1 MKGWEP
7 KLPSGFP
14 IDRLAGEA
22 VRAGEARKLRRLQR
36 NQRVLSGVCV
46 FLLVSMV
53 ALVVGRENPF
63 NQLEAGSGR
72 SSESGDVGVDVAV
85 TARNG
90 KVAFIR
96 STGPNGG
103 PPSAIWVMNDDG
115 SGQAKVADTTQGSS
129 LAWSPDG
136 TRLAFQD
143 VGGIYTINADGTGET
158 RLVGTSNGESWPAW
172 SPDGT
177 KLAFRS
183 LTAGGIVVAN
193 VDGTGR
199 RTVTKDD
206 VASPAW
212 SPDGRRLAYSRS
224 GHIYVVNVDGT
235 GEKRLPTTDGFEDSP
250 TWSPDGR
257 QIAFRSN
264 STISVVDLD
273 GGRARALASPG
284 GTALVNPQGKGA
296 DKLATPRGD
305 PSTPQWS
312 PDGSK
317 IVFAVYQTGEACS
330 IWIMSADGSV
340 QTQITDNRTCDR
352 DPAWQPLKP

>member
-7 KLPSGFP
+7 QLPTGFP
-14 IDRLAGEA
+14 MDRLAGEA

-46 FLLVSMV
+46 LLLVSVV
-53 ALVVGRENPF
+53 ALVGGREEPF
-63 NQLEAGSGR
+63 NQLQAGQGR
-72 SSESGDVGVDVAV
+72 SSTSGDIGVDVVAV

-90 KVAFIR
+90 KIAFIR
-96 STGPNGG
+96 STGPGT
-103 PPSAIWVMNDDG
+103 PAAIWVMNDDG
-115 SGQAKVADTTQGSS
+115 SGQAKVAETTQGSS
-129 LAWSPDG
+129 PAWSPDG

-143 VGGIYTINADGTGET
+143 AGGIYTINADGTGET
-158 RLVGTSNGESWPAW
+158 RLAGTSNDEAWPAW

-193 VDGTGR
+193 VDGTAR

-212 SPDGRRLAYSRS
+212 SPDGRRIAYSRS
-224 GHIYVVNVDGT
+224 GHIYVVNLDGT
-235 GEKRLPTTDGFEDSP
+235 GEKRLATTDGFEDSP

-284 GTALVNPQGKGA
+284 GTGLVNPEGKGA
-296 DKLATPRGD
+296 NKLATSRGD

-317 IVFAVYQTGEACS
+317 IVFAVYQTGDACS
-330 IWIMSADGSV
+330 IWVMSADGGV

>member
-7 KLPSGFP
+7 QLPTGFP
-14 IDRLAGEA
+14 MDRLAGEA

-36 NQRVLSGVCV
+36 NQRVLGGVCV
-46 FLLVSMV
+46 LLLVSV
-53 ALVVGRENPF
+53 GALVVGREEPS
-63 NQLEAGSGR
+63 NQLQVGPGR
-72 SSESGDVGVDVAV
+72 SSDSGDIGVDVVAV

-90 KVAFIR
+90 KIAFIR
-96 STGPNGG
+96 STGPGA
-103 PPSAIWVMNDDG
+103 PPAIWVMNDDG
-115 SGQAKVADTTQGSS
+115 SGQVKVAETTQGSS
-129 LAWSPDG
+129 PAWSPDG

-158 RLVGTSNGESWPAW
+158 RLAGTSNDEGWPAW

-199 RTVTKDD
+199 RTVTKGDG
-206 VASPAW
+206 ASPAW
-212 SPDGRRLAYSRS
+212 SPDGRRIAYSKL

-235 GEKRLPTTDGFEDSP
+235 AEKRLATTDGFEDSP

-257 QIAFRSN
+257 QIAFRSK
-264 STISVVDLD
+264 STISVVELD

-284 GTALVNPQGKGA
+284 GTGLVNPEGKGA
-296 DKLATPRGD
+296 NKLAISRGD

-312 PDGSK
+312 PDGTK
-317 IVFAVYQTGEACS
+317 IVFAVYQSGEACS
-330 IWIMSADGSV
+330 IWVMSADGGV
-340 QTQITDNRTCDR
+340 QTQITDNQTCDR